1 MMIKMGEFI
10 MKILMSLMIKWWPKH
25 KMLMLHNLLPKWL
38 KEEIRLY
45 FKHIH
50 KISS

>member
-1 MMIKMGEFI
+1 
-10 MKILMSLMIKWWPKH
+10 MKILMSLMIKRWHKL

-38 KEEIRLY
+38 IEEIHLY
-45 FKHIH
+45 FKHIQ